1 MALTTPTENKTVGSH
16 FPNATRA
23 SEANRC
29 IIHCGA
35 SNAIQS
41 GDLSLGESLVMAPAH
56 ARTLP
61 RTDTR
66 GGGREGET
74 LQGRVGSSR
83 HALCVRLGEILTRFR
98 GNQWSFF
105 GENLEVSCF

>member
-16 FPNATRA
+16 FANATRA

-56 ARTLP
+56 TRTLT
-61 RTDTR
+61 RTDTK
-66 GGGREGET
+66 GGGREG
-74 LQGRVGSSR
+74 
-83 HALCVRLGEILTRFR
+83 
-98 GNQWSFF
+98 
-105 GENLEVSCF
+105 